1 MPADKRILL
10 LTTSEKEN
18 TFIPLEENGYL
29 LCIHDAVEDIP
40 SDAANDIADLI
51 ILDLSQG
58 DPQINDHYL
67 RFFGQSTI
75 PILGIMSDD
84 NGLPFSIPLQLSDF
98 IYNPFSANELIL
110 RVNRILNL
118 NGNSNADSVIRSG
131 DLTIDQIRYEV
142 SVANRKVILTFKEYQ
157 LLCLLASNPERVYS
171 RENLLSLIWEYDY
184 FGGTRTVDVHIR
196 RLRAKLE
203 DANHLFIE
211 TVRNVGY
218 RYHISKP

>member
-18 TFIPLEENGYL
+18 VFTPLEDNGYL
-29 LCIHDAVEDIP
+29 LLYGEYLEDI
-40 SDAANDIADLI
+40 SSSAANDIADLI

-58 DPQINDHYL
+58 DPQLNEHYL
-67 RFFGQSTI
+67 SLFGQLTT
-75 PILGIMSDD
+75 PILGIVPGRHSSP
-84 NGLPFSIPLQLSDF
+84 LSIPAALSDF
-98 IYNPFSANELIL
+98 ICNPFSANELIM
-110 RVNRILNL
+110 RVDRILNF
-118 NGNSNADSVIRSG
+118 NGHSTSEGIIRSG
-131 DLTIDQIRYEV
+131 DLTIDQVRYEV
-142 SVANRKVILTFKEYQ
+142 SVANRKIILTFKEYQ

-196 RLRAKLE
+196 RLRGKLE